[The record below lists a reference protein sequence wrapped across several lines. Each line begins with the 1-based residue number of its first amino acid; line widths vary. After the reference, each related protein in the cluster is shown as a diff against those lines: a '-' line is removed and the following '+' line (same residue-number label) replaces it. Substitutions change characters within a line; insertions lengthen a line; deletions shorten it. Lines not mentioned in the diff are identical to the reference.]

1 MLGYI
6 SGMAGLNV
14 WYVRRG
20 DEVKGP
26 YPSGLITRYVLLGR
40 VRANDEVSIDGAT
53 WGLISDH
60 PDLIPSVMKDPNAAP
75 QRLEA
80 ARRWADARDGER
92 RSAAGASETAAGEQ
106 RQRRERRAPEIPVF
120 VDYRVSRSTRAAEH
134 AESARQWRGLLGIV
148 AVTVGVV
155 AVILYFYKPPPP
167 EQLVDCSAEPAPS
180 VNWSDCVLTGVN
192 LAGADLTGAKLY
204 SANMTG
210 ANFRGAHLAG
220 GNLSYSPLS
229 LGIFENAD
237 LCVVTLFCA

>member
-40 VRANDEVSIDGAT
+40 VRANDEVRID
-53 WGLISDH
+53 
-60 PDLIPSVMKDPNAAP
+60 
-75 QRLEA
+75 
-80 ARRWADARDGER
+80 
-92 RSAAGASETAAGEQ
+92 GASETAAGEQ
-106 RQRRERRAPEIPVF
+106 RQRSERRAPEIPDI

-134 AESARQWRGLLGIV
+134 AESARQWLGLLGIV

-167 EQLVDCSAEPAPS
+167 EQLVDCSAKPAPS
-180 VNWSDCVLTGVN
+180 VNWSDCVQTGVN

-204 SANMTG
+204 SAYMTG
-210 ANFRGAHLAG
+210 ANFRGAHL
-220 GNLSYSPLS
+220 
-229 LGIFENAD
+229 D
-237 LCVVTLFCA
+237 